1 MDKSHTMNN
10 IKELFRS
17 LADFNFNS
25 SRATR
30 SDLAENAQA
39 LMAKIFSVFGGIDPV
54 LEAISLEP
62 QEKGDKL
69 SSAVFTAV
77 RWALQHEGP
86 YFKEILTWAYKDAV
100 AEEPRLLNPLRLAQI
115 KERLGGTFFETTH
128 LQRHC
133 LFSNDSSMRYPA
145 NEYYTFFEGM
155 VTGEMILAYRGK
167 GGDFESQ
174 FAQLQ
179 SSLNENLFAKLRP
192 SLQRVA
198 IQDHL
203 VVDDP
208 RFDLLFEGEQG
219 SALTS
224 ERMAEVMRDL
234 CDPVIIEQA
243 MSITDKLSQHI
254 QASGVG
260 LDEVVAAFVHHLDF
274 EENLDLGFSLDF
286 HFLPATYFIQKMEE
300 IGIDFAPVFTSL
312 LGLPE
317 KTSPSVL
324 IEAVAERLPQIPNTQ
339 YLRKQD
345 VWLAA
350 FVNAYPVDQILEM
363 DLDSKTTSRLYRVKG
378 DTRLRDKTT
387 DPDYLVDVLAQDM
400 GL

>member
-1 MDKSHTMNN
+1 MDKSHTMNK
-10 IKELFRS
+10 IKDLFSS
-17 LADFNFNS
+17 LTDFNFKS

-86 YFKEILTWAYKDAV
+86 YFKEILNWAYKDAV

-115 KERLGGTFFETTH
+115 KERLGGASFGTTR

-133 LFSNDSSMRYPA
+133 LFSNDSTMQYPA
-145 NEYYTFFEGM
+145 NEYCTFFEGM
-155 VTGEMILAYRGK
+155 VTDEMRFTYHGK
-167 GGDFESQ
+167 GGNFELQ
-174 FAQLQ
+174 FTRLQ
-179 SSLNENLFAKLRP
+179 NSLSETIFANLRP
-192 SLQRVA
+192 NLQRVA
-198 IQDHL
+198 IEDHL
-203 VVDDP
+203 AVDDP
-208 RFDLLFEGEQG
+208 RFALLFEGEQG
-219 SALTS
+219 SALIS
-224 ERMAEVMRDL
+224 ERMAEVMKDL

-243 MSITDKLSQHI
+243 LSITDKLTQHI
-254 QASGVG
+254 QATGVG
-260 LDEVVAAFVHHLDF
+260 LDEVMTSFVHHLDF
-274 EENLDLGFSLDF
+274 ADNSDLGFSLDF
-286 HFLPATYFIQKMEE
+286 HFLPASHFIQKLRK
-300 IGIDFAPVFTSL
+300 IGVNFNPVFAALLGMPTETSPTSL
-312 LGLPE
+312 
-317 KTSPSVL
+317 
-324 IEAVAERLPQIPNTQ
+324 IQAVAERLPPIPNTQ

-345 VWLAA
+345 VWLGA
-350 FVNAYPVDQILEM
+350 FVDAYPVDQLLEM